1 MELARSF
8 ERLLRAAT
16 KSPKTVETCLDSVT
30 QFVRY
35 LNGHMLPATVDAIT
49 HEHVEG
55 WIQELLDTW
64 KSATASVRYRALHSF
79 FEYGVEEGE
88 LAHSPMERM
97 KPPHIPE
104 QPVAVLRDDEVR
116 SLLATCASRE
126 FKDVRDNN
134 PWYGPLRLWFSQVR
148 RRLR

>member
-16 KSPKTVETCLDSVT
+16 KSPKTVETYVDSVR

-49 HEHVEG
+49 REHVEG

-64 KSATASVRYRALHSF
+64 KPATASVRYRALHSF

-88 LAHSPMERM
+88 LPTR
-97 KPPHIPE
+97 
-104 QPVAVLRDDEVR
+104 QR
-116 SLLATCASRE
+116 
-126 FKDVRDNN
+126 N
-134 PWYGPLRLWFSQVR
+134 G
-148 RRLR
+148 